1 MRTQDRYDLGVSER
15 KQVTLVE
22 NSRYLIKKFG
32 HFSTC
37 LGTRSLPSTTAVT
50 NSFEYSM
57 ASSLEEKQDQEE
69 ANRVSLAAN
78 CTSFPIC
85 HWYLRSY

>member
-1 MRTQDRYDLGVSER
+1 MRKQDRYDLGVSGW
-15 KQVTLVE
+15 KQVTGTEQQV
-22 NSRYLIKKFG
+22 LIKEFG

-69 ANRVSLAAN
+69 AKGY
-78 CTSFPIC
+78 TT
-85 HWYLRSY
+85 